1 MKSFRAGSLLVRAT
15 GGNDRDGGGDG
26 PAVLL
31 CHGYGAPGD
40 DLVSL
45 HRAVTAPTNTRWF
58 FPEAPLDA
66 GVGPGSRAWWP
77 IDMMRLQLMMMRGER
92 RPTNEIPDGLEEA
105 RGALESCLDA
115 LIEHHGVLPEKL
127 VIGGFSQGAMITTEL
142 TLYGARRYAGLA
154 VLSGT
159 LLCQDRWA
167 EKKERLRNLS
177 IVQSHGK
184 SDPILGFAE
193 AEMLRD
199 FFVTSGANHTFHP
212 FPGQHAIPPV
222 ALGGLEKLLATT
234 LG

>member
-1 MKSFRAGSLLVRAT
+1 MKQFRAGPLLVRAT
-15 GGNDRDGGGDG
+15 GGTDRDGGGDG

-45 HRAVTAPTNTRWF
+45 HRAVSAPKNTRWF

-66 GVGPGSRAWWP
+66 AIGSDGRAWWP

-92 RPTNEIPDGLEEA
+92 RPTNETPDGLEEA
-105 RGALESCLDA
+105 RTALEGCIDA
-115 LIEHHGVLPEKL
+115 LIAHQGVTPERL
-127 VIGGFSQGAMITTEL
+127 VVGGFSQGAMVTTEL
-142 TLYGARRYAGLA
+142 ILYGARRYAGLA

-159 LLCQDRWA
+159 LLCHDRWA
-167 EKKERLRNLS
+167 QQKDRLLDLS

-193 AEMLRD
+193 AELLRD
-199 FFVTSGANHTFHP
+199 FFVAGGAKLAFHP
-212 FPGQHAIPPV
+212 FAGQHAIPPV
-222 ALGGLEKLLATT
+222 ALSGLEKLLCTT

>member
-1 MKSFRAGSLLVRAT
+1 MKSFRAGPLLVRAA
-15 GGNDRDGGGDG
+15 GGIDRDGGGDG

-31 CHGYGAPGD
+31 CHGFGAPGD

-45 HRAVTAPTNTRWF
+45 ARAVSAPANTRWF

-66 GVGPGSRAWWP
+66 GVGPGSRAWWQ
-77 IDMMRLQLMMMRGER
+77 IDMARLQLMMMRGER
-92 RPTNEIPDGLEEA
+92 RPTNEIPAGMEDA
-105 RGALESCLDA
+105 RAALEACVDA
-115 LIEHHGVLPEKL
+115 LVEHHGVSPERL
-127 VIGGFSQGAMITTEL
+127 VLGGFSQGAMITTEL

-159 LLCQDRWA
+159 LLCHDRWA
-167 EKKERLRNLS
+167 MRSDRLRDLI
-177 IVQSHGK
+177 IVQSHGR

-199 FFVTSGANHTFHP
+199 FLVTGGARHTFLP
-212 FPGQHAIPPV
+212 FPGQHAIPPA
-222 ALGGLEKLLATT
+222 ALAGLEKLLADT